1 MTGAIV
7 FISALAYLA
16 IWLAGFRMLLKNKGL
31 DPSLAILAD
40 PLSHNNYRGYKV
52 LAMTGILLCL
62 LDRNIA
68 AVASVVLITAAM
80 IQIVLLYT
88 FGRES
93 TQPVIYFMLSFIIGI
108 VLLWP
113 TVNNAALASAF
124 FLIQE
129 LYLIYWRRHQ
139 KRIYN
144 KWVSRRALK
153 FNRRYQDILQ
163 SLDPQT
169 RYWVTHIATTEII
182 ARPAIVRTAE
192 RLYYKF
198 RRPAYIS
205 TGIMQVRHHE
215 PVSDKDSLLMGIDI
229 VKNILKKSLNR
240 ENEIEK
246 LATVA
251 FMYNGSNHYQN
262 YLLSTKEG
270 VRNAWLELNT
280 PNK

>member
-169 RYWVTHIATTEII
+169 RYWVTHIA
-182 ARPAIVRTAE
+182 
-192 RLYYKF
+192 
-198 RRPAYIS
+198 
-205 TGIMQVRHHE
+205 
-215 PVSDKDSLLMGIDI
+215 SLLMGIDI